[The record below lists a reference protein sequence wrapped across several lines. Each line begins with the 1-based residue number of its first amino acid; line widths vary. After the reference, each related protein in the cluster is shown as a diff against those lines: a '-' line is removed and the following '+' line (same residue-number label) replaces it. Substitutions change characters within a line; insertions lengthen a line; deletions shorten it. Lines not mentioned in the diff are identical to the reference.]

1 MILDSEH
8 SRAVTFGIQKVFNS
22 NLLFSWEWTQLEQSP
37 SRILRDAGSWYMHY
51 QVYDGYTN
59 RGEVLGAGIGPGSN
73 SQFFSIQ
80 KFNKNNLYGLALEIV
95 DNDNDFYYE
104 AFASTQDPRRY
115 WKDFNFQI
123 NFEKQFK
130 SFLLESKL
138 IFQRQLNY
146 QWELTE
152 NATSYYL
159 PGRDNNNLHFNLKFI
174 YFIKL

>member
-1 MILDSEH
+1 
-8 SRAVTFGIQKVFNS
+8 
-22 NLLFSWEWTQLEQSP
+22 
-37 SRILRDAGSWYMHY
+37 MHY

-80 KFNKNNLYGLALEIV
+80 KFNKNSLYGLALEIV

-104 AFASTQDPRRY
+104 AFASAQDPRRY
-115 WKDFNFQI
+115 WKDFNFQL
-123 NFEKQFK
+123 NFEKKFE
-130 SFLLESKL
+130 SFLIESKL

-159 PGRDNNNLHFNLKFI
+159 L
-174 YFIKL
+174 